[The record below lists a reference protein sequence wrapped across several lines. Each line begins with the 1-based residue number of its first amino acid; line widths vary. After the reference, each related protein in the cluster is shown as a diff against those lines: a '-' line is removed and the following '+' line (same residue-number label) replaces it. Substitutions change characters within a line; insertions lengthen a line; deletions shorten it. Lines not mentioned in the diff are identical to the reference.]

1 MERIIFS
8 EEQSFRQSFVPWLM
22 LAVIVAVIAGFGVAM
37 YQQLYLGQTPD
48 DGTSKQELI
57 WGSIISIVVM
67 SGTFLFILNRKLI
80 TEIWS
85 DGIRYKFAP
94 FVRKMKHIPLTE
106 IASVEVAKYKPLT
119 EFGGWGVR
127 KKFFARKT
135 AYNISG
141 NVGMR
146 VVLKNGS
153 QILFGTRQEN
163 EMKRAIDKMMLVDKN
178 KYGM

>member
-1 MERIIFS
+1 MERLLFS

-37 YQQLYLGQTPD
+37 YQQFYLGQTPD
-48 DGTSKQELI
+48 DATSKQELI

-80 TEIWS
+80 TEIWA

-106 IASVEVAKYKPLT
+106 IASVEVAKYKPIV

-127 KKFFARKT
+127 KKLFARKI

-141 NVGMR
+141 NIGLR
-146 VVLKNGS
+146 VTLKNGS
-153 QILFGTRQEN
+153 QIVFGTRQEN
-163 EMKRAIDKMMLVDKN
+163 EMKRAVDKMMHADKN
-178 KYGM
+178 KFGM